1 MKAKDFSSILSNQ
14 LVNYPFPDSSTFGR
28 SAVRPRQEAPQWFEM
43 IPLRF
48 DVHAANPT
56 AANPTALADVANATN
71 TTNTTNTT
79 SATNAAI
86 VSPPAVG
93 NTTMYAVRTQVEHAW
108 KILGRANTRCTFL
121 LIPLRVKYK
130 CKMQPFR

>member
-1 MKAKDFSSILSNQ
+1 MLFVVSNISTALLYFLSFQ
-14 LVNYPFPDSSTFGR
+14 SGIFGC
-28 SAVRPRQEAPQWFEM
+28 SAVYPGQEVPQWFEM